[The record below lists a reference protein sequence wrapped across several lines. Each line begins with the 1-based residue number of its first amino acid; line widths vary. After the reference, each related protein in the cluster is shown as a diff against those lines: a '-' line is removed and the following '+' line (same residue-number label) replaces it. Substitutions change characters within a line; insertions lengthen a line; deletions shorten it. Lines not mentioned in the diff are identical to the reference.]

1 MSIRIITSTCTEC
14 LVQCGSLIHMDGD
27 AVLKITGNPDHP
39 ASQGAFCVKG
49 ANAPLAN
56 RNSPMRITHPLR
68 RVGARGEGKWE
79 RISWDE
85 ALEGIALRLGEVKAR
100 HGGTAIAGASATFSQ
115 SRGTAMRLLLRC
127 LGSPNYMINQ
137 DMCHG
142 GRATA
147 AVLTGFGGAPGGELA
162 HARVILVVGKSPSE
176 SDVIEWKHIKEAK
189 AAGAKLIVIDPRNTK
204 IARLADLWLTPKTGT
219 DVALALSLAHVMF
232 SEDLINH
239 DFVEQWCSGTEALR
253 ARAAEY
259 PPERAADITG
269 VPATAIAEA
278 ARIFATGGPASMVLG
293 HGIDAHAG
301 GVDTAMAFQALL
313 GLTGNIDRP
322 GSNRAAKQIPGYRGG
337 FAYFSSGVEFQ
348 LPLELDQKI
357 LGGERFPLWTGADTY
372 SHTCHNPAVFDAI
385 ETGLPYPVRA
395 MLISGTNLVCTYPD
409 QERTVAALKKL
420 DLLVVAADQ
429 MTPTAE
435 LADFFLPKTTLLEEE
450 ELLSSQSQPCLQLT
464 QRVFAPLG
472 EAKNDLEIAIA
483 LRDKLR
489 SHGLIEYELMP
500 WQDAA
505 AYLDYA
511 LANTGVSLETLRDKG
526 YVAIPYGYEEYK
538 KAGFKTPSKKF
549 EFSSSRRQ
557 QAGHDPLP
565 AYQPPAY
572 AGVTGFDL
580 TLLTGIRSLAL
591 HHSRF
596 HNHAWARRMKNA
608 PELVIHPDT
617 AARLNIGRDDWVWV
631 QTRHKTPRA
640 LLKAKLSDEVPSH
653 IVATGMGWW
662 FPELSGPE
670 HGVPL
675 FNIGSSMAY
684 GPEFDPIC
692 GSPSESR
699 NTACR
704 IARADPAEIAGLIGQ
719 IDTAPTRA

>member
-1 MSIRIITSTCTEC
+1 MS
-14 LVQCGSLIHMDGD
+14 
-27 AVLKITGNPDHP
+27 LK
-39 ASQGAFCVKG
+39 
-49 ANAPLAN
+49 
-56 RNSPMRITHPLR
+56 
-68 RVGARGEGKWE
+68 
-79 RISWDE
+79 
-85 ALEGIALRLGEVKAR
+85 
-100 HGGTAIAGASATFSQ
+100 
-115 SRGTAMRLLLRC
+115 
-127 LGSPNYMINQ
+127 
-137 DMCHG
+137 
-142 GRATA
+142 
-147 AVLTGFGGAPGGELA
+147 
-162 HARVILVVGKSPSE
+162 
-176 SDVIEWKHIKEAK
+176 
-189 AAGAKLIVIDPRNTK
+189 
-204 IARLADLWLTPKTGT
+204 
-219 DVALALSLAHVMF
+219 
-232 SEDLINH
+232 
-239 DFVEQWCSGTEALR
+239 
-253 ARAAEY
+253 
-259 PPERAADITG
+259 
-269 VPATAIAEA
+269 
-278 ARIFATGGPASMVLG
+278 
-293 HGIDAHAG
+293 
-301 GVDTAMAFQALL
+301 
-313 GLTGNIDRP
+313 
-322 GSNRAAKQIPGYRGG
+322 
-337 FAYFSSGVEFQ
+337 
-348 LPLELDQKI
+348 
-357 LGGERFPLWTGADTY
+357 
-372 SHTCHNPAVFDAI
+372 
-385 ETGLPYPVRA
+385 
-395 MLISGTNLVCTYPD
+395 
-409 QERTVAALKKL
+409 
-420 DLLVVAADQ
+420 
-429 MTPTAE
+429 
-435 LADFFLPKTTLLEEE
+435 
-450 ELLSSQSQPCLQLT
+450 
-464 QRVFAPLG
+464 
-472 EAKNDLEIAIA
+472 
-483 LRDKLR
+483 
-489 SHGLIEYELMP
+489 
-500 WQDAA
+500 
-505 AYLDYA
+505 
-511 LANTGVSLETLRDKG
+511 TLRDKG
-526 YVAIPYGYEEYK
+526 YVAVPYEYEEYK